1 MPESKDEAFRMTYMG
16 LVLLVL
22 DMYIKFLPLP
32 GIFLQRRSVYV
43 FSLSSLNKTALTE
56 PLTLLGKDKVY
67 LLPLG

>member
-1 MPESKDEAFRMTYMG
+1 MPESKDEAFRLTYMG

-32 GIFLQRRSVYV
+32 GILLQRRSVYV